1 MTLGHDPVG
10 FVAELGPGALLGNRL
25 MNVDAGHVGGP
36 IGRPHASWQRRRTRQ
51 HANRQVDVLM
61 QVIRFGEDHKLDLA
75 SRKVHAL
82 TFSPH
87 QFDSV

>member
-36 IGRPHASWQRRRTRQ
+36 IGRPHASLPALSDDR
-51 HANRQVDVLM
+51 
-61 QVIRFGEDHKLDLA
+61 DLVADCLPDATA
-75 SRKVHAL
+75 SEHPVAA
-82 TFSPH
+82 
-87 QFDSV
+87 

>member
-25 MNVDAGHVGGP
+25 MHVDAGHVRGP
-36 IGRPHASWQRRRTRQ
+36 IGRPHAFWQRRRTRQ
-51 HANRQVDVLM
+51 RANRWMDVLM
-61 QVIRFGEDHKLDLA
+61 QVIGFGEDHKLDLP
-75 SRKVHAL
+75 SREVHAL
-82 TFSPH
+82 TFAAH